1 MSKITNRVK
10 KLSYLLLMMMA
21 LVACNDDKKDEEIAD
36 NIKKKEVKA
45 PAIVKEFGFTLNDYD
60 VVRDTIKAGDSFGII
75 LGSHG
80 VNPAKIFEIVEKVR
94 DTFNPRRIVLGKPYV
109 ILKERDSAHT
119 PRAFIYQNDLVNYT
133 VVNLEDSIS
142 AYTSRKALT
151 IKKRDVSGVINSSLS
166 QTIAEEG
173 LSSLLAHEM
182 NNIYQWSIDFFRLQ
196 KGDRFKLVYNERYID
211 DTIYAGI
218 ENIEA
223 AVFYH
228 EDKPYY
234 AFNYKADSTSG
245 SFDYYDEKAR
255 PLQSFFLKAPLNFS
269 RISSRFSPRRYHPV
283 QKRWKAHKGTDYA
296 APYGTPIWSTA
307 NGVVIASSYT
317 AGNGNYVKVKHNGT
331 YTTQYLHMSKR
342 AVRKG
347 QHVKQ
352 GEIIGYVG
360 STGLATGPHVCYRFW
375 VNGVQVDPF
384 RQNLPSAEPIDE
396 KYVPSYFAAIEPLKE
411 ELEKIEFKEI

>member
-1 MSKITNRVK
+1 MK
-10 KLSYLLLMMMA
+10 KLSYLLVMMMA
-21 LVACNDDKKDEEIAD
+21 LIACNNETKKGDIAD
-36 NIKKKEVKA
+36 NVKKEVKA
-45 PAIVKEFGFTLNDYD
+45 PAVVKEFGFTLNDYE

-75 LGSHG
+75 LGSYG
-80 VNPAKIFEIVEKVR
+80 VDPAKIFQIVEKVR
-94 DTFNPRRIVLGKPYV
+94 DTFNPRKIILGKPYV

-119 PRAFIYQNDLVNYT
+119 PKAFIYQNDLVNYT
-133 VVNLEDSIS
+133 VVDLGDSIG
-142 AYTSRKALT
+142 AYTARKPLS

-166 QTIAEEG
+166 ETIADEG
-173 LSSLLAHEM
+173 LNYLLAHEM

-196 KGDRFKLVYNERYID
+196 KGDRFKLVFNERYID

-228 EDKPYY
+228 DDKPYY
-234 AFNYKADSTSG
+234 AFNFKADSTSG
-245 SFDYYDEKAR
+245 SYDYYDEKAR

-269 RISSRFSPRRYHPV
+269 RISSRYSPRRYHPV

-342 AVRKG
+342 AVKKG
-347 QHVKQ
+347 QRVKQ
-352 GEIIGYVG
+352 GDVIGYVG

-384 RQNLPSAEPIDE
+384 RQNLPSAEPIED
-396 KYVPSYFAAIEPLKE
+396 KYVPAYFAAIEPLKK
-411 ELEKIEFKEI
+411 ELKNIDFKDI

>member
-1 MSKITNRVK
+1 MK

-21 LVACNDDKKDEEIAD
+21 LIACNDDPKKGDLAD
-36 NIKKKEVKA
+36 NIEKKEVKA
-45 PAIVKEFGFTLNDYD
+45 PAIIKEFGFTLNDYE

-75 LGSHG
+75 LGSQG
-80 VNPAKIFEIVEKVR
+80 VDPAKIFQIVEKVR
-94 DTFNPRRIVLGKPYV
+94 DTFNPRKIILGKPYV
-109 ILKERDSAHT
+109 ILRERDSAHT
-119 PRAFIYQNDLVNYT
+119 PKAFIYQNDLVNYT
-133 VVNLEDSIS
+133 VVNLGDSIN
-142 AYTSRKALT
+142 AYTAKKALT

-173 LSSLLAHEM
+173 LSNLLAHEM

-234 AFNYKADSTSG
+234 AFNFKADSTAG
-245 SFDYYDEKAR
+245 EFDYYDEKAR

-342 AVRKG
+342 AVKKG

-375 VNGVQVDPF
+375 VNGVQEDPF
-384 RQNLPSAEPIDE
+384 RQNLPSAEPIDD
-396 KYVPSYFAAIEPLKE
+396 KYVPEYFAAIEPLKE
-411 ELEKIEFKEI
+411 ELEKIKFKEI